1 MMVKYEAMFI
11 LQPNLNE
18 EQKKELQ
25 NQLGEAITKNN
36 GEIVNASVWSQEKKL
51 SYPIKKFQ
59 EGVYYLIIFR
69 ADPGAIQK
77 LKQIYKL
84 NENIIRLLLTKSS

>member
-1 MMVKYEAMFI
+1 MPKYEAMFI

-18 EQKKELQ
+18 ERKKELYA
-25 NQLGEAITKNN
+25 QLDEAITKNN
-36 GEIVNASVWSQEKKL
+36 GEIVNANVWSQAKKL

-59 EGVYYLIIFR
+59 EGIYYLIIFK

-84 NENIIRLLLTKSS
+84 NENIIRLLLTKSE

>member
-1 MMVKYEAMFI
+1 MVKYEAMLI
-11 LQPNLNE
+11 LRPNLNE
-18 EQKKELQ
+18 EQKKELH

-36 GEIVNASVWSQEKKL
+36 GQIINANVWSQEKKL

-59 EGVYYLIIFR
+59 EGTYYLTIFK

-77 LKQIYKL
+77 IKQIYKL
-84 NENIIRLLLTKSS
+84 NEHIIRFLLTKSE